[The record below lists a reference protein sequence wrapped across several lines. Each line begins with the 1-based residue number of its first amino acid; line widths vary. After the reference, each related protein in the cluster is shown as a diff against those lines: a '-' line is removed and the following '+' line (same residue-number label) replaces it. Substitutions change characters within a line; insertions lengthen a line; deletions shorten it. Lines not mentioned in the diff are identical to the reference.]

1 MYFARPDSMM
11 DDVSVHKARMRMGVK
26 LGEKILRLRPDHD
39 IDTVIPIP
47 TPRATP
53 RWKSPTCSA

>member
-1 MYFARPDSMM
+1 
-11 DDVSVHKARMRMGVK
+11 MRMGVK

-47 TPRATP
+47 ESSRDAALELANVLGVRTGPGGD
-53 RWKSPTCSA
+53 

>member
-1 MYFARPDSMM
+1 MIEN
-11 DDVSVHKARMRMGVK
+11 VSVHKARMRMGVK

-47 TPRATP
+47 DTRATR
-53 RWKSPTCSA
+53 RWKWPTRSA